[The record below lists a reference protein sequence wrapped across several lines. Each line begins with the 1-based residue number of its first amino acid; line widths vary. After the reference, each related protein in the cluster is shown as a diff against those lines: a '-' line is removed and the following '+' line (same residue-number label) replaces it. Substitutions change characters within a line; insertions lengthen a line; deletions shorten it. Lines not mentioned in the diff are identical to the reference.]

1 MISLDGYSLTINDLV
16 CAARYTQEVEIS
28 AQAVE
33 SINKSKNRL
42 DAIIAK
48 SQPVYGLNTG
58 FGIFADRTISREE
71 SQLLNR
77 NLILSHAVGMGLP
90 LPLEVVRTA
99 MIIRANALSKGY
111 SGIRLQLVE
120 TIVEM
125 LNRGVTP
132 EIYSKGSLG
141 SSGDLCML
149 AQMALVLSKAPN
161 EKEAESGRAYYR
173 GNLMNGRVAM
183 KMAGIERQILENK
196 DGLALIN
203 GANFSAALLA
213 LSVYDSGY
221 LTYLAD
227 LAAALSFEALLG
239 RSDALHP
246 GIHKARGLY
255 GQIESAKS
263 ILGMMEGSNLIDSHK
278 QIQDAYSLRCTPQ
291 VHGAVRDTLS
301 FCNGIISREIN
312 AATDNP
318 LIVEEGRAISGGN
331 FHGEP
336 VGLAADYLGIS
347 ISELAAISER
357 RIFRMLDSH
366 LNQGLPVM
374 LVGDA
379 DKAGLNSGIM
389 MLQYTA
395 AALVLEN
402 QTLAT
407 PDTVRSLPTSANQED
422 FNANSYNAAF
432 HAWQIVENAV
442 RVLAIEVYTACRAID
457 MRQMEKKNTK
467 LGKTTGKAFDAVRE
481 IVPFQAG
488 DAYWKEEI
496 DLLCEHLYKKNEF
509 RETFYCDHL
518 TKQ

>member
-1 MISLDGYSLTINDLV
+1 MISLDGHSLKINNLIQ
-16 CAARYTQEVEIS
+16 AARYAEEINIS
-28 AQAVE
+28 KQAVNN
-33 SINKSKNRL
+33 INKSKDRL
-42 DAIIAK
+42 DAIVSK

-58 FGIFADRTISREE
+58 FGIFSDKTISREE
-71 SQLLNR
+71 SQQLNR

-90 LPLEVVRTA
+90 LPHEVVRTA
-99 MIIRANALSKGY
+99 MIIRANALAKGY
-111 SGIRLQLVE
+111 SGIRLELVK

-125 LNRGVTP
+125 LNKGVTP

-149 AQMALVLSKAPN
+149 AQMTLVLSKAPN
-161 EKEAESGRAYYR
+161 EKESESGRAYYQ

-221 LTYLAD
+221 LCYLGD
-227 LAAALSFEALLG
+227 LAAALTYEAMLG
-239 RSDALHP
+239 RSDAFHP
-246 GIHKARGLY
+246 GIHKARGLS
-255 GQIESAKS
+255 GQIESARS
-263 ILGMMEGSNLIDSHK
+263 ILDMLDGSSFIDSHS

-291 VHGAVRDTLS
+291 VHGAVRDTLN
-301 FCNGIISREIN
+301 FTKGTISQEIN

-318 LIVEEGRAISGGN
+318 LIVEEGMAISGGN

-336 VGLAADYLGIS
+336 VGMAADYLGIS

-374 LVGDA
+374 LVGDSE
-379 DKAGLNSGIM
+379 KAGLNSGIM

-402 QTLAT
+402 QTLAS
-407 PDTVRSLPTSANQED
+407 PDSVRSLPTSANQED

-442 RVLAIEVYTACRAID
+442 RVLSIEIYTACRAID
-457 MRQMEKKNTK
+457 MRRKNMPNAK
-467 LGKTTGKAFDAVRE
+467 LGKETGKAFQAVRE

-496 DLLCEHLYKKNEF
+496 DLLYEYLYKSRDF
-509 RETFYCDHL
+509 REAFYSDNL
-518 TKQ
+518 TK